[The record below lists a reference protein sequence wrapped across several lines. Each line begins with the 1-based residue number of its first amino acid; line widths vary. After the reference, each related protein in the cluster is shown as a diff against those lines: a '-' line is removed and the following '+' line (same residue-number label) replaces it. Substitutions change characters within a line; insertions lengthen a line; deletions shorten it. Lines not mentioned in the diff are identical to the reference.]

1 MTLSITWITPLSA
14 CISTAMILLTLLLP
28 SVSVAP
34 PVTFAVI
41 GPPNVFISKLSDK
54 SVELAFVSPTTW
66 WVKVAFKV
74 GSSISLRD

>member
-41 GPPNVFISKLSDK
+41 GPPNVF
-54 SVELAFVSPTTW
+54 
-66 WVKVAFKV
+66 
-74 GSSISLRD
+74 